1 MTQKRTVFF
10 LSDRT
15 GITAETLG
23 HSLLTQFEAFDF
35 RHSTIPFIN
44 SVEKARAT
52 VESINQAAEESGQ
65 RPIIFST
72 TVSDEI
78 RDILRSSNALFLD
91 FFDTFIG
98 PIEAELQAR
107 SSHASGRAHGMA
119 NRDTYQSRIDAMNY
133 ALNHDDGLTTRS
145 YDRAEVILIAPSR
158 CGKTPTC
165 LYLAMQYG
173 IYAANYPLTEDDLDR
188 RHLPE
193 FLQPHKAKLYG
204 LIIDAERLSQVR
216 GERRPGSR
224 YASLAQCS
232 YELRQAR
239 QVYER
244 FQIPFTE
251 TTSISIEEIAT
262 LVMQEKRIGRRF
274 Y

>member
-1 MTQKRTVFF
+1 MTEKRLVYF

-23 HSLLTQFEAFDF
+23 HSLLTQFDAFEF
-35 RHSTIPFIN
+35 QHSTVPFID
-44 SVEKARAT
+44 SVEKARET
-52 VESINQAAEESGQ
+52 VETINRAAEDSNQ

-78 RDILRSSNALFLD
+78 RHILSTSQALFLD

-98 PIEAELQAR
+98 PIEGELSTP

-133 ALNHDDGLTTRS
+133 ALNHDDGLTVRG
-145 YDRAEVILIAPSR
+145 YDRAEVILVAPSR

-173 IYAANYPLTEDDLDR
+173 IYAANYPLTEDEMER
-188 RHLPE
+188 KKLPD
-193 FLQPHKAKLYG
+193 FLMEHKDKLYG
-204 LIIDAERLSQVR
+204 LVIQAERLSQVR

-224 YASLAQCS
+224 YASLMQCS

-239 QVYER
+239 QFYQR
-244 FQIPFTE
+244 FHIPFTE
-251 TTSISIEEIAT
+251 TTSVSIEEIAT
-262 LVMQEKRIGRRF
+262 MIIQEKRIGRRF
-274 Y
+274 L